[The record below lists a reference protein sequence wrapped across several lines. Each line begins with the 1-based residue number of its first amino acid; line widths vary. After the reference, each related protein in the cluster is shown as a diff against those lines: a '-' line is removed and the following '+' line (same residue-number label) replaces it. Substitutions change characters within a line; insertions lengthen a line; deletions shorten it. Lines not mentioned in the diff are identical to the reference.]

1 MKLFKITVYTLF
13 FSLIA
18 AAAGAQSSFSGIV
31 VENKTGEPIPGAT
44 VYIEELQK
52 GASADENGRF
62 VFENLNHGEWSLE
75 LRSVGFERIVVEISH
90 PAEEEPVFELTTK
103 VVRAED
109 VIVTASP
116 IGRNIQY
123 QPAQS
128 LNAEQLQQRAAPSLG
143 EILDGNPGVST
154 RSFGSAP
161 ARPVIRGFDGD
172 RVLVLQNGERMGDLS
187 GTAVDHAVGLD
198 PLAMDRVEVVRG
210 PASLMYGSGAI
221 GGVVNL
227 FSADMP
233 REWDEG
239 SRSALASHVSS
250 MNNMG
255 AGLISTRYGT
265 DKYAVTGRMIY
276 RNGGDLS
283 TPEGT
288 LPDTALQNLSFGGGL
303 GYRLGKVETG
313 LSITGMNYDY
323 GLPEMID
330 DLNDSIEIR
339 MDRLNIQ
346 SISTMKMDRFFDHAE
361 LRVHYSDYSHDEV
374 EISRVPEDSVEESV
388 AITFAQQ
395 TLSSSL
401 LLRHRKMGAMEGA
414 LGISFNHSALQL
426 GGGDAL
432 TPNAAG
438 IFLAGFIYEEI
449 GLTETLSMKTGLRM
463 EWKDTRVKTNELFS
477 DASIFEDRTDLIFSG
492 ALGLNYSRNDLFT
505 TGFQVAR
512 AYRTPTIEELYS
524 FAPHAAAGS
533 FDRGNPDLQNEI
545 SLGVD
550 TFADYNGE
558 RTSWQI
564 SFFANRISNY
574 VDFFPTGET
583 HEPSGLP
590 IFEYGSKDAILY
602 GFEFLAGL
610 RLNSL
615 LTAEVGADYV
625 RGYEYTGNRNDLT
638 YIPPLRFYAS
648 LKAEKGSWHAGP
660 RVRVVNRQD
669 RVAPNEQ
676 PTDGYVLIGADAGYR
691 FGEGVTLSLRLDNLL
706 NERYRDHLS
715 RVENRNAPMPG
726 RNVNMML
733 RWEF

>member
-1 MKLFKITVYTLF
+1 MKPLFTLF
-13 FSLIA
+13 FCALLGLQDFSA
-18 AAAGAQSSFSGIV
+18 HAQTAFSGTVI
-31 VENKTGEPIPGAT
+31 ETGTGEPVPGAT
-44 VYIEELQK
+44 VYIEALQK
-52 GASADENGRF
+52 GASADDSGRF
-62 VFENLNHGEWSLE
+62 VLENLEHGEWTLEVRSL
-75 LRSVGFERIVVEISH
+75 GFEPLIAEISH
-90 PAEEEPVFELTTK
+90 PSEEEIVFELRAS
-103 VVRAED
+103 VVQSDD
-109 VIVTASP
+109 VIVTASL
-116 IGRNIQY
+116 IGRSVQY

-128 LNAEQLQQRAAPSLG
+128 LSAEQLQQRAAPSLG
-143 EILDGNPGVST
+143 EILDGNPGVTT

-233 REWDEG
+233 REWEPG
-239 SRSALASHVSS
+239 SRSEIASHVSS
-250 MNNMG
+250 MNSMG
-255 AGLISTRYGT
+255 AGLVSTRYGT
-265 DKYAVTGRMIY
+265 DRFAVTGRMIY
-276 RNGGDLS
+276 RNGGDLT
-283 TPEGT
+283 TPDGT
-288 LPDTALQNLSFGGGL
+288 LPDTALRNLSFGGGL
-303 GYRLGKVETG
+303 GYRLGPVETG

-330 DLNDSIEIR
+330 DLNKSIEIR
-339 MDRLNIQ
+339 MNRLNIQ
-346 SISTMKMDRFFDHAE
+346 SISTIEMDRFFEHAE
-361 LRVHYSDYSHDEV
+361 LRMHYSDYGHDEV
-374 EISRVPEDSVEESV
+374 EISRVPQGTVEEFV

-395 TLSSSL
+395 MLSSSL
-401 LLRHRKMGAMEGA
+401 LLRHRKTGPFEGA
-414 LGISFNHSALQL
+414 LGLGFNRSALQL

-438 IFLAGFIYEEI
+438 TFLAGFIYEEI
-449 GLTETLSMKTGLRM
+449 GLTDALSMKTGLRM
-463 EWKDTRVKTNELFS
+463 EWKDTRVKTNELFR

-492 ALGLNYSRNDLFT
+492 AVGLNYSRSDLFT

-533 FDRGNPDLQNEI
+533 FDRGNPNLQNEI
-545 SLGVD
+545 SLGAD
-550 TFADYNGE
+550 AFADYSGE
-558 RTSWQI
+558 RISWQI
-564 SFFANRISNY
+564 SLFANRISNY

-583 HEPSGLP
+583 HQPSGLP
-590 IFEYGSKDAILY
+590 VFEYGSKDAIIY
-602 GFEFLAGL
+602 GFEIMAGL
-610 RLNSL
+610 RLSRIF
-615 LTAEVGADYV
+615 TAEAGADYV

-638 YIPPLRFYAS
+638 FIPPFRVYAS
-648 LKAEKGSWHAGP
+648 LRAEQGKWHAGP
-660 RVRVVNRQD
+660 RVRVVSRQD
-669 RVAPNEQ
+669 RVAPNER

-691 FGEGVTLSLRLDNLL
+691 LGHGVTLSLRLDNLL

-726 RNVNMML
+726 RNVNVML